1 MAQVNMTMQQSQQ
14 PMPMGGAAKKCKGT
28 CKKFDSSKGFG
39 FITLEDGSGDVF
51 VHYSEIQAQ
60 GFKSLAEGES
70 VEFEVVVQEDG
81 RRKAINVTGP
91 NGANVQG
98 QKRQQFGGMGRGGG
112 GFGGAG
118 RGGFGGYGMGGM
130 GGMGGY
136 GGYAPAQPSPY
147 GAPYGGGYG
156 GAYGAPAPQFAQ
168 GGFNQFASQQPP
180 QQFGG
185 GAAPQGFAAPQQFGG
200 GGGAP
205 QQFGGGGAAFGGAPQ
220 QY

>member
-1 MAQVNMTMQQSQQ
+1 MAQVNMTMNQ
-14 PMPMGGAAKKCKGT
+14 PMQMAPKKCKGT

-81 RRKAINVTGP
+81 RRKAIHVTGP

-98 QKRQQFGGMGRGGG
+98 QKRQQFGGMG
-112 GFGGAG
+112 G
-118 RGGFGGYGMGGM
+118 RGGFGGGAGRGYGGFGGMGGM
-130 GGMGGY
+130 GGMGGAPAY

-168 GGFNQFASQQPP
+168 GGFNQFASQPPP

-200 GGGAP
+200 GGGAAP
-205 QQFGGGGAAFGGAPQ
+205 QQFGGGGGGFNPQ
-220 QY
+220 AQY